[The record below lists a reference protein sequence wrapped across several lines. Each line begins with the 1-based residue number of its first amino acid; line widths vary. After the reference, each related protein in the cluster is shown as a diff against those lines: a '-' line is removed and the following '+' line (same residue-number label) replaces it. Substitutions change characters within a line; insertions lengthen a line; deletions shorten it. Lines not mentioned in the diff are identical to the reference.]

1 MKKNISGFGNKGK
14 IWKVII
20 LGGLY
25 QLLLTTIDN
34 VATLIK
40 FSWTEIMQLPVE
52 TSKIPIWIV

>member
-1 MKKNISGFGNKGK
+1 MKSNHIGRIASA
-14 IWKVII
+14 V
-20 LGGLY
+20 
-25 QLLLTTIDN
+25 TTIDN